1 MTVLSAVEEP
11 ASQPAVR
18 HVAGQGSSG
27 GSEVDSGSGNGDD
40 VVVVSVL
47 SDEVGSGKAEVEST
61 GSGVVVSELV
71 GNGGNGD
78 NGSAGAVV
86 SVESGSVAS
95 GSVEPAGS
103 AGTLTTSDVDD
114 GDTDG
119 RAPPLVVCGSG
130 PVVVAVVAEG
140 SPAGGRPCE
149 VVAVAGTDVTT

>member
-1 MTVLSAVEEP
+1 M
-11 ASQPAVR
+11 R

-47 SDEVGSGKAEVEST
+47 SDEVGSGKGEVDST

-71 GNGGNGD
+71 GNGDNGD

-119 RAPPLVVCGSG
+119 RAPPPFVVCGSG

-140 SPAGGRPCE
+140 SPAGCRPCE